1 MNYKLL
7 IADDEPDLLDML
19 GSYFRKCGYEVLSA
33 SGGEEA
39 IRLAARHPDL
49 ILLDIGMPG
58 IDGLE
63 VCRSLRDTVACP
75 ILFLTARVEE
85 ADKVSG
91 FAAGGDDYIVKP
103 FGMAELEAR
112 VGAHLRREERQTGR
126 SEVKFAG
133 GLVINYSA
141 AELSHR
147 GVGIPLTRQEYRIAE
162 LLSLHAGRVFGKEE
176 IYERIRGHEG
186 EGSSAVVAEHIRK
199 LRGKL
204 TAAGAESPIHT
215 IWGLGY
221 KWKS

>member
-1 MNYKLL
+1 MLL
-7 IADDEPDLLDML
+7 
-19 GSYFRKCGYEVLSA
+19 A

-39 IRLAARHPDL
+39 IRLAARQPDL

-58 IDGLE
+58 MDGLE
-63 VCRSLRDTVACP
+63 VCRSLRGAVACP

-85 ADKVSG
+85 ADKVGG

-103 FGMAELEAR
+103 FGMAELAAR

-141 AELSHR
+141 AEVAHR
-147 GVGIPLTRQEYRIAE
+147 GKGVPLTRQEYRIAE
-162 LLSLHAGRVFGKEE
+162 LLSLHAGRVFDKEE
-176 IYERIRGHEG
+176 IYERIWGQDG

-204 TAAGAESPIHT
+204 TDAGAESPIDT
-215 IWGLGY
+215 VWGLGY